1 MKWGDETDRV
11 SEKATAALLK
21 VFGPYGLYIL
31 VLITTFA
38 LLSGAGDKWD

>member
-21 VFGPYGLYIL
+21 VLGPSGLYAL
-31 VLITTFA
+31 VLIITFV
-38 LLSGAGDKWD
+38 LLSGATDKFD

>member
-21 VFGPYGLYIL
+21 VFGPAGLYIL
-31 VLITTFA
+31 LLITTFV
-38 LLSGAGDKWD
+38 LLSGATDKFE